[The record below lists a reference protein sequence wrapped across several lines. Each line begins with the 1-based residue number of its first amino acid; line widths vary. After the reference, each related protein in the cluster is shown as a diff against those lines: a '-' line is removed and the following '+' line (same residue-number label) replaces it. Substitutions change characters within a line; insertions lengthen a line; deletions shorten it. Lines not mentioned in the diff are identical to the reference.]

1 MKATSA
7 LFCLL
12 APLAAGTAFAAEAPD
27 CTAPCAD
34 RMHAHAHFAERF
46 NQADTNHDGKLSLA
60 EAQAGMPRLAKM
72 FEQIDVK
79 KQGYLTQDDIKA
91 FMASHR
97 PQARHG
103 DRGARFDE
111 RFKQADTDH
120 DGKLTLA
127 EAQAGM
133 PRLAKIFAQIDAKKQ
148 GYLTQDDIKAF
159 MASHHRGPRGADQS
173 QPR

>member
-12 APLAAGTAFAAEAPD
+12 ASLAAANAFAAEAPD
-27 CTAPCAD
+27 CTAPCAE
-34 RMHAHAHFAERF
+34 RAHAHFAERF
-46 NQADTNHDGKLSLA
+46 
-60 EAQAGMPRLAKM
+60 AK
-72 FEQIDVK
+72 
-79 KQGYLTQDDIKA
+79 
-91 FMASHR
+91 
-97 PQARHG
+97 
-103 DRGARFDE
+103 
-111 RFKQADTDH
+111 ADTDH

-127 EAQAGM
+127 EAEAGM
-133 PRLAKIFAQIDAKKQ
+133 PHLAKIFDKIDVKKQ

>member
-12 APLAAGTAFAAEAPD
+12 APLAIGSAVAAEAPD
-27 CTAPCAD
+27 CTAPCAE
-34 RMHAHAHFAERF
+34 RAHAHFAERF

-60 EAQAGMPRLAKM
+60 EAQAGLPRLAKM

-79 KQGYLTQDDIKA
+79 KQGYLTQDDLKA
-91 FMASHR
+91 WMASHR
-97 PQARHG
+97 PQAKHG
-103 DRGARFDE
+103 DRGARFNE
-111 RFKQADTDH
+111 HFKQADTDH
-120 DGKLTLA
+120 DGKLSLA

-133 PRLAKIFAQIDAKKQ
+133 PRLAKMFDAIDVKKQ

-159 MASHHRGPRGADQS
+159 MAAHHHGPRGADQS
-173 QPR
+173 RPM